1 MEEIHHYKPRVQTP
15 PIVTLE
21 RDRQDQLFT
30 VLTQVIARAMTEA
43 DDYGEVIEKKD
54 HYKGDH
60 FVYHFSALPNLHV
73 TYNEAEYILAQ
84 LVKDGKIAEIGSNKY
99 KPTT

>member
-1 MEEIHHYKPRVQTP
+1 MEETYHYKPRIQTP

-21 RDRQDQLFT
+21 RDRQDQLFNE
-30 VLTQVIARAMTEA
+30 LAQVIARAMTET
-43 DDYGEVIEKKD
+43 DDYGEVFEKKD

-73 TYNEAEYILAQ
+73 TYNEAEYFLAQ
-84 LVKDGKIAEIGSNKY
+84 LVHDGKIEEIGPDRYRPK
-99 KPTT
+99 